1 LSPRPKRIALAL
13 GAAAMVLAGVGIWR
27 NIQVD
32 RDFRDPRLVLS
43 RFPPE
48 DSLVFSANVALLRR
62 TGLLGPDKTAPEPEY
77 KAFLDGTGFDYRR
90 DLDSLTAAFS
100 RTGSY
105 FILRGRFNWK
115 QLQSYADHNGGSCY
129 QQLCRMQGST
139 PERRI
144 SYLPLRQDAMALAVS
159 TSDLAATRLTKT
171 GDPVT
176 SPLPSSPV
184 WISVPGS
191 ELRRQSAF
199 APNLRFMLSALGL
212 ADRVVVTFD
221 ATTAGIEAHLEATC
235 RTDDNAKVLAS
246 QLRIATS
253 ELKEAQARAKDDP
266 ILSVLTT
273 GSFDQSGRKV
283 SGTWP
288 LPKNLLDSLLAGI

>member
-1 LSPRPKRIALAL
+1 MLAL
-13 GAAAMVLAGVGIWR
+13 CGAAVLLAGAGIWR
-27 NIQVD
+27 SVRAD
-32 RDFRDPRLVLS
+32 RAFRDPHLLLS
-43 RFPPE
+43 RFPAE
-48 DSLVFSANVALLRR
+48 DSLVLSVDAATLRR
-62 TGLLGPDKTAPEPEY
+62 AGFLEPAKTPSEPEY

-100 RTGSY
+100 RSGSY

-115 QLQSYADHNGGSCY
+115 QLEAYAEHNGGGCY

-144 SYLPLRQDAMALAVS
+144 SFLPLRPDAMALAVS
-159 TSDLAATRLTKT
+159 TSDLAATRLART

-176 SPLPSSPV
+176 SPLPDSPV

-191 ELRRQSAF
+191 ELRRQSAL
-199 APNLRFMLSALGL
+199 APNLRFMLSALGS

-221 ATTAGIEAHLEATC
+221 ATSNGAEAHLEATC
-235 RTDDNAKVLAS
+235 GTEDNAKVLAS

-253 ELKEAQARAKDDP
+253 ELKEALKQAQARDHAAQDDQS
-266 ILSVLTT
+266 LTVLTT
-273 GSFDQSGRKV
+273 GKFDQAGRKAT
-283 SGTWP
+283 GTWP
-288 LPKNLLDSLLAGI
+288 LPKNLLDSLLSGI